1 MMTALLKQNTQQ
13 HNIMKINTYLAAF
26 AATAA
31 LASCGTTDTDPPT
44 VCDSDNLTGLPSI
57 LAGELEVEAG
67 TTVTLH
73 DAFCDNDGLAEIRWD
88 LHTAEGHAHAEE
100 HEGEEHEGEEHE
112 EEFILWSGSDW
123 EKLETRAVEGTKS
136 EEQFT
141 FDVPLTSRGLWDLV
155 VSMVDAEG
163 NAAEDVLLVVHIEN
177 DHLPLFA
184 LSTVGGVNPAEWEG
198 EEQVWAPGATVNV
211 TGSVSDSDGV
221 AEAELLLIRE
231 SDEAVVWS
239 AEIPAAGESVIDFSI
254 DVAVPADA
262 AEGEYHFEM
271 EAVDATGVDMH
282 TGFHLEVE

>member
-1 MMTALLKQNTQQ
+1 MTIQLKQNTTTQYHEHQ
-13 HNIMKINTYLAAF
+13 SACRIRNCGR
-26 AATAA
+26 
-31 LASCGTTDTDPPT
+31 LASCGHRYGTSHG
-44 VCDSDNLTGLPSI
+44 DSDNLTGLPSI

-67 TTVTLH
+67 TTVTVH
-73 DAFCDNDGLAEIRWD
+73 DACDNDGLAEIRWD
-88 LHTAEGHAHAEE
+88 LHTAEGHAHDEE

-163 NAAEDVLLVVHIEN
+163 NAADDVLLVVHIEN
-177 DHLPLFA
+177 DHLPLFELA
-184 LSTVGGVNPAEWEG
+184 TVGGVNPAEWEG

-211 TGSVSDSDGV
+211 TGTVSDSDGV

-239 AEIPAAGESVIDFSI
+239 AEIPAAGEGAIDFSI
-254 DVAVPADA
+254 DVVVPADA

>member
-1 MMTALLKQNTQQ
+1 MTALLKQNTQL
-13 HNIMKINTYLAAF
+13 HNTMKINMYFAAF

-31 LASCGTTDTDPPT
+31 LASCGTTDTEPPT

-67 TTVTLH
+67 TSVILH

-88 LHTAEGHAHAEE
+88 LHTAEGHSHDEE

-141 FDVPLTSRGLWDLV
+141 FDVPLTSRGLWDVV

-163 NAAEDVLLVVHIEN
+163 NAADDILLVVHVEN

-184 LSTVGGVNPAEWEG
+184 LTTVGGVDPAEWEG
-198 EEQVWAPGATVNV
+198 EEQVWAPGSTVNV

-221 AEAELLLIRE
+221 ADAELLLIRE

-239 AEIPAAGESVIDFSI
+239 AEIPAAGESAIDFSI
-254 DVAVPADA
+254 DMVVPADA

-271 EAVDATGVDMH
+271 EAADATGVEMH
-282 TGFHLEVE
+282 TGFHVEVE

>member
-1 MMTALLKQNTQQ
+1 MTALLKQNTQLY
-13 HNIMKINTYLAAF
+13 NTMKINMYFAAF

-88 LHTAEGHAHAEE
+88 LHTAEGHAHDEE
-100 HEGEEHEGEEHE
+100 HEGEEHEGEGHE

-123 EKLETRAVEGTKS
+123 EKLETRTVEGTKS

-141 FDVPLTSRGLWDLV
+141 FDVPLTSRGLWDVV

-163 NAAEDVLLVVHIEN
+163 NAADDILLVVHVEN
-177 DHLPLFA
+177 DHLPLFE
-184 LSTVGGVNPAEWEG
+184 LSTVGGVDPAEWEG

-221 AEAELLLIRE
+221 ADAELLLIRE
-231 SDEAVVWS
+231 SDETVVWS
-239 AEIPAAGESVIDFSI
+239 AEIAAAGEGAIDFSI
-254 DVAVPADA
+254 DVVVPAGA
-262 AEGEYHFEM
+262 VAGEYHFEM
-271 EAVDATGVDMH
+271 EAVDGAGVDMH